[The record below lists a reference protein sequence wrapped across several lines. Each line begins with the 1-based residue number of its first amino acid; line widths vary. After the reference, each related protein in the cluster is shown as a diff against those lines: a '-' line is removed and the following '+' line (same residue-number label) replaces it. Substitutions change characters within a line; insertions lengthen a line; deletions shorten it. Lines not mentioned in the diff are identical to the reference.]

1 MAAIVHG
8 WCGFVEKNT
17 EVVFQQMVLN
27 KLWIPDVLI
36 DIIKDYLYIDTATVL
51 RNFYRF
57 NLNRSIT
64 DLMTFAPSYL
74 IDVYGRPR
82 KTIWATGH
90 VYGESML
97 QLQGKLCFTCGDL
110 PEAHQNVNGCCAL
123 VLDEEG
129 EMLDLEHSDSY
140 VIEIAPEEIPEVSWA
155 IDIPTPQAEA
165 QAQIQ
170 DPQWFMAFEEYPET
184 TPMTLDEISFPEQS
198 FGNGWDD
205 YDIESQRED
214 YMEYEKETRRQMYAD
229 RYF

>member
-51 RNFYRF
+51 RNFYKF
-57 NLNRSIT
+57 ELNRSIT
-64 DLMTFAPSYL
+64 DLTTFAPSYM

-90 VYGESML
+90 VYGESMV
-97 QLQGKLCFTCGDL
+97 QLQGNVCFTCGDL
-110 PEAHQNVNGCCAL
+110 PEAHQNVNGCCTL
-123 VLDEEG
+123 VLDEED

-140 VIEIAPEEIPEVSWA
+140 VIEIAPEPIPEPIPEVSWA
-155 IDIPTPQAEA
+155 IDIPTPQPV
-165 QAQIQ
+165 
-170 DPQWFMAFEEYPET
+170 DDFFTFEEYPET
-184 TPMTLDEISFPEQS
+184 TPMTLDEISFPDSS
-198 FGNGWDD
+198 FGNGWDE
-205 YDIESQRED
+205 YDIEAQRED
-214 YMEYEKETRRQMYAD
+214 YREYEKETRRQMYAD